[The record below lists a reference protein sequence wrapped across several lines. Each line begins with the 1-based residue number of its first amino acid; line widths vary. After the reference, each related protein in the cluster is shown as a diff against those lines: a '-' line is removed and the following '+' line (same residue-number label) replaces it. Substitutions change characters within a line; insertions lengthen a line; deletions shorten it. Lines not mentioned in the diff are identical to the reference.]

1 MMVGVFGKFM
11 NSVEIK
17 ELRKALELDQVE
29 LAAMVKVRQ
38 KTISL
43 WESGKK
49 RPSRAMLG
57 RLDVLREL
65 VEGYPDGGSA

>member
-1 MMVGVFGKFM
+1 M